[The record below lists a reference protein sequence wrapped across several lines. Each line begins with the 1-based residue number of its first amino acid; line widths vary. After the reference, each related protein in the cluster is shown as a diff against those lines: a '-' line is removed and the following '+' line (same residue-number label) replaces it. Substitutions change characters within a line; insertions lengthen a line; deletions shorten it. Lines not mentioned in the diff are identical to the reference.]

1 MPDQYRLPAHVTD
14 PSLLVLRRRLFHHAV
29 PHGDRCGSRRR
40 FKKAVGRTACPDY
53 PSGHCPVFRRS
64 NVCAVLCPFH
74 GLHGKNGVLICAA
87 AYRKARHGSVPGG
100 LQRYILLPHQTELN
114 AESSR
119 RTVSEISAVS
129 RCTQLR
135 ISDHFIARL
144 HINLLAMGIYRIP
157 SVFLAY
163 QDAPAHSLVPAFVRS
178 IYDRSGLQCGKRG
191 PFLSAVEC
199 RHTPNRLLKSVS
211 GKRLP
216 VIISVKYL
224 LKSRFVL
231 RCGGLPQKVDSAAV
245 YCLDLLRRYG
255 PAEYHLHFCFCCCLV
270 PVYASQ
276 LDLCTV
282 FQIHSP
288 AQRRVYRPIYRNFHR
303 DRRAFHRYAL
313 RCIQPHTLHRLR
325 DIKADLPLGVI
336 LRHPLPSSRLDILQ
350 VRQLLLCHIIIVHT
364 IVRAIMPADIIY
376 SFPCAVAKNSKVR
389 TVRFIAILPIARK
402 NIQSAIFI
410 VRHINGLHHFTIGI
424 THLIAALT
432 VTYHLRVV

>member
-1 MPDQYRLPAHVTD
+1 MPDQYRLPAHKTD
-14 PSLLVLRRRLFHHAV
+14 PSLLVLRRSLFHHAV
-29 PHGDRCGSRRR
+29 PHGHRRSPGRR
-40 FKKAVGRTACPDY
+40 FKKAVGRTACPY
-53 PSGHCPVFRRS
+53 YSLGHCSVFHRG
-64 NVCAVLCPFH
+64 NICAVLCPFL
-74 GLHGKNGVLICAA
+74 GLHGQNGGIVCVA

-114 AESSR
+114 AENSR
-119 RTVSEISAVS
+119 RTVSKISAVS
-129 RCTQLR
+129 RCTQLHIR
-135 ISDHFIARL
+135 HHLIACL
-144 HINLLAMGIYRIP
+144 HIKLLAMGIYRIQ
-157 SVFLAY
+157 SVFLPY
-163 QDAPAHSLVPAFVRS
+163 QDAPTHSLVPALLRS

-231 RCGGLPQKVDSAAV
+231 RCGELPQKVDSAAV
-245 YCLDLLRRYG
+245 YCLDLLRCYG
-255 PAEYHLHFCFCCCLV
+255 SAEYHLHFCFCCCLV
-270 PVYASQ
+270 PVSASQ
-276 LDLCTV
+276 LDLRAV

-350 VRQLLLCHIIIVHT
+350 VRQFLLRHIIINHMMNNTARPPDILHT
-364 IVRAIMPADIIY
+364 L
-376 SFPCAVAKNSKVR
+376 PCAVTKDSMGRA
-389 TVRFIAILPIARK
+389 VRFSTVLP
-402 NIQSAIFI
+402 
-410 VRHINGLHHFTIGI
+410 
-424 THLIAALT
+424 AA
-432 VTYHLRVV
+432 